1 MRPHLPMALLLAAP
15 LINAACGETPP
26 SSGQTTSPTQS
37 PSSGL
42 TASAT
47 TSASAAAPPAED
59 TLTVAVTE
67 KAPLLGELE
76 DDEDAQDILFAG
88 ELIKVVREIRPYH
101 WAAKLD
107 GVPDKREGL
116 ALEIRLSNDGASMFA
131 FKPDLGAEV
140 RVTSST
146 VLCNAL
152 SKQRPFDLKNC
163 PAILRRA
170 QTPGGGLLTYVAC
183 SSGPC
188 PVGVYQN
195 GTMTS
200 ITVENIVSTRYYRGT
215 KRALLL
221 ATVRFVKD
229 EGKQSGGGLVP
240 ILIDGS
246 TVTAKDPIYTDRV
259 DARDSSKM
267 VARHVYTKIT
277 PTEIT
282 LTGEE
287 ETKDSTGK
295 SLSKTK
301 VSEKHS
307 LPSLE

>member
-1 MRPHLPMALLLAAP
+1 MRLIVFSGFLYTAALTFGCSEA
-15 LINAACGETPP
+15 PP

-37 PSSGL
+37 PSSAP
-42 TASAT
+42 TASAA
-47 TSASAAAPPAED
+47 TSASAAAPPADD
-59 TLTVAVTE
+59 TLTVAVAE

-88 ELIKVVREIRPYH
+88 EMVRVVREIRPYH

-107 GVPDKREGL
+107 GTPDKREGV

-146 VLCNAL
+146 ILCDAL

-170 QTPGGGLLTYVAC
+170 QTPSGGLLAYVAC

-188 PVGVYQN
+188 PIGVYQN
-195 GTMTS
+195 GTMAS

-221 ATVRFVKD
+221 ATVRFIKD

-240 ILIDGS
+240 IVIDGS
-246 TVTAKDPIYTDRV
+246 TLSAKDPIYTDRV
-259 DARDSSKM
+259 DARDPSKM
-267 VARHVYTKIT
+267 LARHVYAKIT
-277 PTEIT
+277 PAEVI
-282 LTGEE
+282 LTGDE

-301 VSEKHS
+301 ISEKHS
-307 LPSLE
+307 LPSLD